1 VRLVPPLEEPPDRRL
16 EDPDLLLEPLDEPL
30 RLLLLLRPLARF
42 EDELPRL
49 EAEERLR
56 AELLEPFDEPLRLL
70 LLLLRPLPLARFEDE
85 LPRLEAEERL
95 RAERLEPEGL
105 RRLCWEP

>member
-30 RLLLLLRPLARF
+30 RLLLLLVRF

-56 AELLEPFDEPLRLL
+56 AELEPLDDPLPL
-70 LLLLRPLPLARFEDE
+70 LLLLRPPLPLARFEDE
-85 LPRLEAEERL
+85 LPRLGAEERL
-95 RAERLEPEGL
+95 RAELLEPEDL
-105 RRLCWEP
+105 RWLCWDP

>member
-1 VRLVPPLEEPPDRRL
+1 MRLVPPLEEPPVRRL

-30 RLLLLLRPLARF
+30 RLLLLLLARLGD
-42 EDELPRL
+42 ELPRLEADELPRL

-56 AELLEPFDEPLRLL
+56 AELLEP
-70 LLLLRPLPLARFEDE
+70 
-85 LPRLEAEERL
+85 
-95 RAERLEPEGL
+95 EGL

>member
-1 VRLVPPLEEPPDRRL
+1 
-16 EDPDLLLEPLDEPL
+16 LLLEPLDEPL
-30 RLLLLLRPLARF
+30 RLLLLLPLARF

-70 LLLLRPLPLARFEDE
+70 LLLRPLPLARFEDE
-85 LPRLEAEERL
+85 LPRFEAEERL
-95 RAERLEPEGL
+95 RAELLEPEGL